1 VRGQFDRSCW
11 IYSLLNFFDFIGLG
25 VGAACVFLGGF
36 GLELLLV
43 FDLAFVEGAA
53 DDLAEEGVLHCIG
66 AEQRDIEGGGSIG
79 DIDQSVRIRV
89 YCFLHLD
96 LLGSDVH
103 LSDESRIAV
112 AFEEFL
118 FAVVV

>member
-1 VRGQFDRSCW
+1 MKRHFNRSSW
-11 IYSLLNFFDFIGLG
+11 LYSLLNFLDFIGLG
-25 VGAACVFLGGF
+25 VGAAGVFLGGL

-43 FDLAFVEGAA
+43 FDLAFVERAA

-79 DIDQSVRIRV
+79 NVDQSVRICV

-112 AFEEFL
+112 AFEKFL